1 MRRLAES
8 ESGEK
13 RMYHSPLALSAGTAV
28 GGVALLPRTGLDVV
42 WFVLAAF
49 ALIGAGTALLRV
61 LPRRS
66 A

>member
-1 MRRLAES
+1 
-8 ESGEK
+8 
-13 RMYHSPLALSAGTAV
+13 MYHSPLALSAGTAV
-28 GGVALLPRTGLDVV
+28 GGVALLPRTGFDVV

>member
-1 MRRLAES
+1 
-8 ESGEK
+8 
-13 RMYHSPLALSAGTAV
+13 MYHSPLALSAGTAA